1 MVTLRIDSVENIM
14 SSILVKLCSCYGTGF
29 VQTFG
34 KKIVSVRQEVTYLL
48 HDQPIV
54 LKRLAFEAKG
64 LKFVELIPDY
74 KGDIE
79 RTPSPFS
86 QELCYRV

>member
-1 MVTLRIDSVENIM
+1 MVTLRMDSVEKIM
-14 SSILVKLCSCYGTGF
+14 SSILVKLCRCYGTGF

-34 KKIVSVRQEVTYLL
+34 KKTVSVRQEITYLL

-64 LKFVELIPDY
+64 LKFVELIPGY
-74 KGDIE
+74 KGDTE
-79 RTPSPFS
+79 GTPSPFS
-86 QELCYRV
+86 QELCYRM

>member
-1 MVTLRIDSVENIM
+1 MVTLRIESVEMIM
-14 SSILVKLCSCYGTGF
+14 SLILVKLCSCYGTGF

-34 KKIVSVRQEVTYLL
+34 KKIESIRQEITYLL

-54 LKRLAFEAKG
+54 LKRLAFKVKG

-74 KGDIE
+74 KEDIE

-86 QELCYRV
+86 QELCYRM